1 MDRGDFDAARQL
13 AETLRDRGVMET
25 DGHGYVAFVLGVLT
39 LRETER
45 ANPAE
50 KKGLLRSAA
59 GYLEIAHV
67 HGFPPGREAEGT
79 WLFGKCLYEDGR
91 FADARPVLRE
101 ALELNPQKASETRL
115 LLAGAC
121 LNQSPPRLAEAL
133 EENRLALADGG
144 FPSAA
149 RVSAQLQRAEILLD
163 LEKYS
168 DCLAVLDAA
177 RSEQN
182 GNAEAMLLRGQAL
195 LGEVRVMKN
204 RAGHPATNEQ
214 IQKSCQAAVG
224 LFRKAQD
231 NQEPSSPT
239 GAKAMYLVGVCLLEQ
254 GDLQGALRQFERTRL
269 LHPSTPE
276 ALAANLR
283 QAEILRQ
290 LHRDD
295 ESMAEYRRVLRSAG
309 DGETYSNRW
318 FPLEELRDRILDA
331 YQHDLGDRKYERCLE
346 LVKHFCP
353 VFPVERKILATA
365 EAEQAWGRDLV
376 NQAGEPPLSH
386 GEAVLRRGRE
396 HLRSAGGSYA
406 GLAKIRFA
414 TRQYPDDL
422 WESATCYLEGH
433 DYRSAAT
440 MLQEYLKNEVRR
452 RRPQAL
458 LRLGESLLA
467 IGRLDDAL
475 QSLRE
480 MRHPLRERCCRLAC
494 PPPGGRCPAG
504 TRRHPGG
511 RETAGRESQRRIAH
525 SSECGMARVA
535 RGPRPALASC
545 RAVRR
550 GGSAVRGSRET
561 LRRSSRHLGKPL
573 PGGRLL
579 SSARR
584 SKCRN
589 SRRIWS
595 RKPRSRE

>member
-1 MDRGDFDAARQL
+1 MASQSKTESAIEARTAAERDPLQAGPRGVLRWIAGNALLGSLLIGAGLAVMGGAVVAAKVATASAARRKPISVESALEALDRGDFDAARQL

-386 GEAVLRRGRE
+386 GEAVLRRGASISGRQAAATPGWP
-396 HLRSAGGSYA
+396 RSALPRGSIPTIFGRA
-406 GLAKIRFA
+406 PRA
-414 TRQYPDDL
+414 TWRDTTT
-422 WESATCYLEGH
+422 A
-433 DYRSAAT
+433 
-440 MLQEYLKNEVRR
+440 V
-452 RRPQAL
+452 PQ
-458 LRLGESLLA
+458 
-467 IGRLDDAL
+467 
-475 QSLRE
+475 
-480 MRHPLRERCCRLAC
+480 RCCK
-494 PPPGGRCPAG
+494 
-504 TRRHPGG
+504 
-511 RETAGRESQRRIAH
+511 SI
-525 SSECGMARVA
+525 
-535 RGPRPALASC
+535 
-545 RAVRR
+545 
-550 GGSAVRGSRET
+550 
-561 LRRSSRHLGKPL
+561 
-573 PGGRLL
+573 
-579 SSARR
+579 
-584 SKCRN
+584 
-589 SRRIWS
+589 
-595 RKPRSRE
+595 